1 MGISLEPKP
10 LPLAKDKT
18 GLYRIAETRVTL
30 DSVLFAFK
38 NGATTE
44 EIAMQYPT
52 VELSDLYAVIGFYL
66 KNKKAVDAYLIENEK
81 DAKATQ
87 QKIQKKFPP
96 AGIRERLLKK
106 RQSV

>member
-10 LPLAKDKT
+10 LPLKEDKT
-18 GLYRIAETRVTL
+18 GLYRIAGTRVTL
-30 DSVLFAFK
+30 DSVLYAFK

-44 EIAMQYPT
+44 EIALQYPPL
-52 VELSDLYAVIGFYL
+52 ELSDLYAVIGFYL
-66 KNKKAVDAYLIENEK
+66 KNKKAVDTYLNENEK
-81 DAKATQ
+81 AAEALQ

-106 RQSV
+106 RQST